1 MFNEFMKKQKRIF
14 RVAHQN
20 RILQK
25 KKQADLEFFGEPEEE
40 EKEQEKLNFFGFMDL
55 FSQ

>member
-20 RILQK
+20 RILEK